1 MKIISLRQP
10 LPIGGPVHHPSEG
23 PVTVDTDL
31 ADHLIETGL
40 ADEIA
45 DEGDDEDDQEDE
57 DGLEDLTLVDLG
69 LLVTKE
75 GVPTHGATKKA
86 DIIAAIR
93 AHRAPAE

>member
-1 MKIISLRQP
+1 MKTISLRQP

-23 PVTVDTDL
+23 PVTVDSDL

-45 DEGDDEDDQEDE
+45 DEGEDEDDQEDE
-57 DGLEDLTLVDLG
+57 DGLDDLTLVDLG